1 MPATYEKIATLTG
14 LGSFT
19 SIPATYTDL
28 KLVGQTVSGGQNI
41 EVRFNGSSASL
52 YSWTVLRGNGSAAA
66 SVRSSFTYIP
76 LSGDSFVS
84 GFGFYEVDIFS
95 YAGSTFKTLLSSF
108 SNDANG
114 TGRVARTVAL
124 WRSTAAI
131 TDIEIRN
138 NGGNP
143 LTLYGI
149 KNA

>member
-1 MPATYEKIATLTG
+1 MPSTYEPIATLTG
-14 LGSFT
+14 TGSFT
-19 SIPATYTDL
+19 SIPSTYTDL

-41 EVRFNGSSASL
+41 DLRFNGNSSSL
-52 YSWTVLRGNGSAAA
+52 YSWTVLRGDGSSAT

-84 GFGFYEVDIFS
+84 GFGFYEIDIFS

-114 TGRVARTVAL
+114 SGVVARTVAL
-124 WRSTAAI
+124 WRSTAAVTQI
-131 TDIEIRN
+131 DISN